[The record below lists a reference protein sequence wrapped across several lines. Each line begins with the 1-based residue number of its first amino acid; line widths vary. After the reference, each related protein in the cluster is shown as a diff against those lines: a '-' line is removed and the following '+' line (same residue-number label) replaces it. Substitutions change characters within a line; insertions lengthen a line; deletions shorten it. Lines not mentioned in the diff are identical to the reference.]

1 MTQFENA
8 LFAGLGKS
16 KAMGCG
22 LLMVKR
28 AAQ

>member
-1 MTQFENA
+1 ENA